1 MGVKMINEADQVTCP
16 LVLEP
21 ETVPGTWL
29 RNRHLELKCE
39 DCEAHGLLS
48 GVTLGQVEDRYR
60 QGRITQR
67 TFEAYSFIWT
77 QLATHFCGGG
87 MGLPDCE
94 DARRVARKLW
104 RMWYGEKGVSWP
116 PYPEGLESPGVPC

>member
-1 MGVKMINEADQVTCP
+1 MKLLHDADQVTCS

-48 GVTLGQVEDRYR
+48 GVSLAQVEDRYR
-60 QGRITQR
+60 EGRITQP
-67 TFEAYSFIWT
+67 TFEAYSYVWT
-77 QLATHFCGGG
+77 HLARHLSFAP
-87 MGLPDCE
+87 MSPPACE
-94 DARRVARKLW
+94 SARRVARKLW

-116 PYPEGLESPGVPC
+116 AYPPGLEESGADC